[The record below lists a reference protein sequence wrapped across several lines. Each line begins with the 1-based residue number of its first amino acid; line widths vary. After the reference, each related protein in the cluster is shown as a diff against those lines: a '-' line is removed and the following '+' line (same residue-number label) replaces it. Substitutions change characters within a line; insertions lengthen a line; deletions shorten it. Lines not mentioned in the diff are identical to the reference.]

1 MRFGQEIFVV
11 IYIVYKLHIYENR
24 YVYMI
29 SHITKT
35 TKRLPSQQNKIKTNI
50 QKEKKERVAQ
60 RDTLSKWFFI
70 WNVRMACMRLK
81 KFGWIALLLNYSF
94 D

>member
-60 RDTLSKWFFI
+60 RDTLSKWLFYLECAYGMYQI
-70 WNVRMACMRLK
+70 EKIRLDSITFK
-81 KFGWIALLLNYSF
+81 LQF
-94 D
+94 

>member
-50 QKEKKERVAQ
+50 QKKKKERVAQ
-60 RDTLSKWFFI
+60 SDTLSKWLFYLECAYGMYLI
-70 WNVRMACMRLK
+70 EKIRLGSIT
-81 KFGWIALLLNYSF
+81 F
-94 D
+94 